1 MTATPRMPDDL
12 ILSKTASLFGALAN
26 EARLR
31 ALVAL
36 RRVGP
41 LAVGELVPL
50 CGIEQTAL
58 SHQLRVLRTA
68 GLVSASRRGKQVVY
82 ALADEHVG
90 CILDDGLEHAAE
102 HKHDPDAKDRRS
114 AP

>member
-1 MTATPRMPDDL
+1 MSATPRMPADL
-12 ILSKTASLFGALAN
+12 ILSKTASLFAALAN

-41 LAVGELVPL
+41 LSVGELVPL

-102 HKHDPDAKDRRS
+102 DKPDIKEPRS
-114 AP
+114 GR